1 MSSSNIN
8 INKNPNPNQSIQ
20 INYPKLRVDN
30 PQIAKDDL
38 GKISIQST
46 YIGKPNEP
54 NVIYSNTSIPQN
66 YQAEKLF
73 VYGKMHNINIDYD
86 AELIIKNKSQT
97 SHQIIYTI
105 FLLKTRNPIM
115 KAVSIIL
122 PTISQDIDTLLQN
135 PTQSTHL
142 AITPNTDTYI
152 VYTDK
157 SGSQQIVINT
167 EVIYVQSDLSNYTNT
182 IPMFST
188 TIPKYDIVKPTEQV
202 PMQNPLLQNPLS
214 QKEGFSIDATNNKL
228 VNDSKFGDY
237 LECDMVDINSPEQLS
252 YVIPAQSEQGSKKSS
267 VFASSIYY
275 VITFFATI
283 AVYYNA
289 PFIYNQGRGDYKD
302 IFLGLLGENL
312 KIESSN
318 WFNRLSNIFKTMKGF
333 YWTLA
338 AIILFIPFF
347 IAGLVTKITPLTGIS
362 IDILLFYIV
371 GVFAIKYDTPLQNII
386 ETFMNN

>member
-1 MSSSNIN
+1 MSSPNIN
-8 INKNPNPNQSIQ
+8 INKNPNSNQSIQ

-115 KAVSIIL
+115 KAVSTIL
-122 PTISQDIDTLLQN
+122 PTTISQDIDTLLQN
-135 PTQSTHL
+135 PTQSTYL

-157 SGSQQIVINT
+157 SSSQRIVINT
-167 EVIYVQSDLSNYTNT
+167 GVIYVQSDLSNYTNT

-188 TIPKYDIVKPTEQV
+188 TIPKYDIVQPTEQV
-202 PMQNPLLQNPLS
+202 PMQNSLS
-214 QKEGFSIDATNNKL
+214 QKEGFSIDTPTKKL

-237 LECDMVDINSPEQLS
+237 LECDMVDIDSPEQLT
-252 YVIPAQSEQGSKKSS
+252 YVIPAQSEQGSNKSS

-275 VITFFATI
+275 IITFMAMI
-283 AVYYNA
+283 GVYYNA
-289 PFIYNQGRGDYKD
+289 PFIYNQGSPNYTD
-302 IFLGLLGENL
+302 IFLGWGQNL
-312 KIESSN
+312 KIN
-318 WFNRLSNIFKTMKGF
+318 DDPRRLSRIFNTAKGLW
-333 YWTLA
+333 WTFFII
-338 AIILFIPFF
+338 IILFIPFF

-371 GVFAIKYDTPLQNII
+371 GVFAIKYDKPLQLII
-386 ETFMNN
+386 TRFNQ